1 MDPLKSYMRL
11 DKYTSRICI
20 PAVSRFCLRS
30 NMYRPIF
37 NGISY
42 KVYKLFPLQHMFGD
56 IDILNKKLKNKDVN
70 VLKQFVLYKDCLLYT
85 SPSPRDRQKSRM
97 PSSA

>member
-1 MDPLKSYMRL
+1 MDPFKSYMRL
-11 DKYTSRICI
+11 DKYTSRICR

-30 NMYRPIF
+30 TMYRPIF

-56 IDILNKKLKNKDVN
+56 IDI
-70 VLKQFVLYKDCLLYT
+70 CLLYT
-85 SPSPRDRQKSRM
+85 SPSPRDATLSRM

>member
-1 MDPLKSYMRL
+1 MDPFKSYMRL

-42 KVYKLFPLQHMFGD
+42 NNNNIYFYLM
-56 IDILNKKLKNKDVN
+56 LKII
-70 VLKQFVLYKDCLLYT
+70 YGI
-85 SPSPRDRQKSRM
+85 
-97 PSSA
+97 